1 MKISYSLRDGSAAV
15 TSIQLR
21 LTVPHGGGRLKYGT
35 GLSVKV
41 RHWNGDTQRVNPSR
55 HYPAATQLNQ
65 LLDGAAGVCLATY
78 RRAADAGL
86 PLTGQN
92 LRAALDDY
100 FGRRATGQPIPTTL
114 YEYATYYFDRQLQR
128 GKIKPSSHR
137 AHVSTFSQL
146 QQWRPLLTF
155 DAITLDFHADLLAWL
170 YGAPKFSSA
179 STAGKYVKVIKTVLR
194 AATDDGVNFN
204 TAYQDRRFSKPSSSS
219 DHVYLNPEEL
229 ATLHALDLTATPYL
243 DRVRDQFLMGCWTGL
258 RFSDFTQITPAGI
271 STLRT
276 PAGASTDVLRLTTKK
291 TEQTVTIPLHPTV
304 KAILTKYG
312 GQLPRQIS
320 NQKFNQYLREVGE
333 RAGFGH
339 SVAVA
344 RNRGGR
350 DVVSR
355 RRVCDLLTS
364 HAARRS
370 FATNMY
376 NAGVPVASI
385 RAITGH
391 TTDKSF
397 YTYIKTDADG
407 HAAILASSA
416 LFAPPATPHAGEL
429 DQQRAGGKGS
439 QLGKVA
445 G

>member
-1 MKISYSLRDGSAAV
+1 M
-15 TSIQLR
+15 
-21 LTVPHGGGRLKYGT
+21 T
-35 GLSVKV
+35 GK
-41 RHWNGDTQRVNPSR
+41 
-55 HYPAATQLNQ
+55 
-65 LLDGAAGVCLATY
+65 
-78 RRAADAGL
+78 
-86 PLTGQN
+86 N

-100 FGRRATGQPIPTTL
+100 FGRRATSGAVPTNF
-114 YEYATYYFDRQLQR
+114 YEYAAYYFDRQLQR
-128 GKIKPSSHR
+128 GKIKSSSYR

-146 QQWRPLLTF
+146 QLWRPGLTF
-155 DAITLDFHADLLAWL
+155 EDITLDFHAKLLAWL

-204 TAYQDRRFSKPSSSS
+204 MAYQDRRFSKPSSSS
-219 DHVYLNPEEL
+219 DHVYLDPLEL
-229 ATLHALDLTATPYL
+229 STLYGLDLTATLYL
-243 DRVRDQFLMGCWTGL
+243 DRVRDQFLVGCWTGL

-276 PAGASTDVLRLTTKK
+276 SDGGTTDVLRLTTKK
-291 TEQTVTIPLHPTV
+291 TEQTVTIPLHPMV
-304 KAILTKYG
+304 KAILAKYG
-312 GQLPRQIS
+312 GKLPRQIS
-320 NQKFNQYLREVGE
+320 NQKFNLYLREVAE
-333 RAGFGH
+333 RAGFGR

-350 DVVSR
+350 DVVTS

-376 NAGVPVASI
+376 NAGLPVASI

-407 HAAILASSA
+407 HAAILASSS
-416 LFAPPATPHAGEL
+416 LFATLEVPRGAEVS
-429 DQQRAGGKGS
+429 KGRHTS
-439 QLGKVA
+439 VRQIGS
-445 G
+445 